1 MKRER
6 IFAYISVLIASDFL
20 LIFSRSFFNLSSIMT
35 ASVHALFVLFMMI
48 ISAIYFKRLLK
59 LNLMLLAVNVT
70 YVLTAFLY
78 GSEPFKQW
86 FDQSV
91 FVGQFG
97 GSILLKMIAA
107 GLIALLLITVFGSF
121 EKSYL
126 MMGNLKVK
134 ADRMGW
140 LGIDHQKIS
149 WGKLAVISAVLISL
163 GTFLGTVVTVTGFT
177 FVRNIDG
184 LLSLL
189 PFVLIFALGNSLF
202 EGILYRN
209 TIIASLTS
217 VLDKNDVV
225 ILGAIFF
232 GVAHYFGAPGGPLG
246 VAMSG
251 VLGWYLCRSM
261 IETKGLFTSWL
272 IHFLQDVVIFSAV
285 ILLGGFGI

>member
-1 MKRER
+1 MKKER

-20 LIFSRSFFNLSSIMT
+20 LIFSRSWFNLSSIVT
-35 ASVHALFVLFMMI
+35 ASVHVLFVLVMVI
-48 ISAIYFKRLLK
+48 ISALYFKRLLK

-70 YVLTAFLY
+70 YVLTAVLY
-78 GSEPFKQW
+78 GTDQYKQW
-86 FDQSV
+86 FDQRI

-107 GLIALLLITVFGSF
+107 GLVALLLITVFGGF
-121 EKSYL
+121 EKSYML
-126 MMGNLKVK
+126 MGDLKVK
-134 ADRMGW
+134 ADRMDW
-140 LGIDHQKIS
+140 LGIAHQKIS
-149 WGKLAVISAVLISL
+149 WGKLAVISAILISM

-177 FVRNIDG
+177 FIRNIDA
-184 LLSLL
+184 LLSLM
-189 PFVLIFALGNSLF
+189 PFIIFFALGNSLF

-209 TIIASLTS
+209 TIIASLTPI
-217 VLDKNDVV
+217 LEKNDVV
-225 ILGAIFF
+225 LLGAIFF

-246 VAMSG
+246 VVMSG

-261 IETKGLFTSWL
+261 IETKGLFASWL